1 MPVRYTID
9 PSTRFVHAVAEDE
22 VTLDDIETFLDAVV
36 VAEALPYRKL
46 FDGRTAYGKYTDS
59 DLMQLAARI
68 SAYAAVEKR
77 GPTAIVPS
85 RDYYELAARFINLNK
100 NGPARVFLDVEEA
113 RRWLDA
119 QPEVR

>member
-9 PSTRFVHAVAEDE
+9 HAKRFVHAVAENE
-22 VTLDDIETFLDAVV
+22 VTLDDIETFLDAVM

-46 FDGRTAYGKYTDS
+46 FDGRIAFGKYTDQ

-77 GPTAIVPS
+77 GPTAIVPA

-100 NGPARVFLDVEEA
+100 DGPARAFLDVDDA
-113 RRWLDA
+113 RRWLEA

>member
-9 PSTRFVHAVAEDE
+9 HAKRFVHAVAEDN

-46 FDGRTAYGKYTDS
+46 FDGRTAYGNYTND
-59 DLMQLAARI
+59 DLMRLAARI

-77 GPTAIVPS
+77 GATAIVPS

-100 NGPARVFLDVEEA
+100 DGPARAFLDVDEA

-119 QPEVR
+119 QPEIL